1 MLKKI
6 ITSPWTALITLA
18 LIVGIRIAD
27 PMFVESVRLRYFDT
41 LVISKP
47 TEIIGVS
54 VVNIDEKAI
63 EKYGQF
69 PFPRDVYGKLIRD
82 LYSRNAGLVVFNI
95 LTPDLD
101 RMGRDSAYIQALKQY
116 PTVLPS
122 MGSTTSRNVAR
133 NPGSVVIGPH
143 GLDVFVTYPG
153 IIANQPGIE
162 SAAAGIGIVN
172 TLPEVDGVIRR
183 MPMVVAHNGKLYPS
197 LAMETL
203 RVAADDSTFQVKI
216 NENGVEKMRIPKFGP
231 VSTDSLS
238 RIWIDW
244 SLAPERYSLTDLPK
258 DFDGEIV
265 IVGVSAQGLANP
277 VATSLGEMLPQDL
290 QASVLGTVIANRDR
304 PAITRP
310 DWADGAEIV
319 TLIVLALVL
328 LFLSRWVYVGLVT
341 SLVILIGIVPFSHY
355 LYITYSTLTDAT
367 LVVGGLLVVLL
378 HSYGVKFVSEFLQKQ
393 QIKKQFGSYVNP
405 TIVERLQ
412 QHPELIRLGGEKKE
426 LSIVMT
432 DMRNFTALGESYGE
446 AGVEDFTRVMNSYMT
461 ALSVPIL
468 KNDGTLIKFIGDA
481 SLHIHG
487 APIDDPDHACRA
499 VQTALDMIEAV
510 KGFNLSLAELGKP
523 PVGMGAGVNTG
534 EIVVGNIGAKT
545 KFGYDVLGDSVS
557 IAARLEG
564 QTKGYGVLCIIGPS
578 TYEQVKDTYLCLELD
593 NIAVK
598 GKTVGL
604 QIYTPLGLRNE
615 LNISK
620 GDEQMHAAMLA
631 LYRQQKFDNAI
642 KFCMDLMDRFNGAM
656 DHYYEIWIERCIEMK
671 TRELPKDWD
680 GVFVATTK

>member
-6 ITSPWTALITLA
+6 ITSPWTALITLV
-18 LIVGIRIAD
+18 LVVGIRIAD

-47 TEIIGVS
+47 TEIIGVQ
-54 VVNIDEKAI
+54 VVNIDEKAL

-69 PFPRDVYGKLIRD
+69 PFPRDVYGRIIAD
-82 LYSRNAGLVVFNI
+82 LYRRNAGLVIFNV
-95 LTPDLD
+95 LTPDPD
-101 RMGRDSAYIQALKQY
+101 RMGRDNDYAQALKKY
-116 PTVLPS
+116 PTILPNI
-122 MGSTTSRNVAR
+122 GSGQTRNQPR
-133 NPGSVVIGPH
+133 QPGSVVIGPYANQI
-143 GLDVFVTYPG
+143 VEYPG
-153 IIANQPGIE
+153 IIANIPQIE
-162 SAAAGIGIVN
+162 TAAAGVGIVN
-172 TLPEVDGVIRR
+172 TFPEIDGIVRR
-183 MPMVVAHNGKLYPS
+183 MPLLISSNGKLYPS

-203 RVAADDSTFQVKI
+203 RVAGADTTFQVKI
-216 NENGVEKMRIPKFGP
+216 NENGVEKMRIPAFGP
-231 VSTDSLS
+231 IATDSLS

-244 SLAPERYSLTDLPK
+244 SMVPEVHSLTELPK

-277 VATSLGEMLPQDL
+277 VATSRGEILPQEL
-290 QASVLGTVIANRDR
+290 QASVLGTVIANKDR
-304 PAITRP
+304 PVITRP
-310 DWADGAEIV
+310 DWADGAEV
-319 TLIVLALVL
+319 MALIVLAVVL
-328 LFLSRWVYVGLVT
+328 IFLTRWTYVGIISSVVVIGVIIPVCSYAYSSYSWLV
-341 SLVILIGIVPFSHY
+341 
-355 LYITYSTLTDAT
+355 DAT
-367 LVVGGLLVVLL
+367 IPVGGLVLVML
-378 HSYGVKFVSEFLQKQ
+378 HAYGIKFVSEFLAKQ
-393 QIKKQFGSYVNP
+393 RIKQQFGSYVNP

-446 AGVEDFTRVMNSYMT
+446 AGVEDFTKVMNSYMT

-487 APIDDPDHACRA
+487 APIDDVNHANRA

-534 EIVVGNIGAKT
+534 ETVVGNIGAKT

-578 TYEQVKDTYLCLELD
+578 TYEQVKDEYLCLELD

-598 GKTVGL
+598 GKSVGL
-604 QIYTPLGLRNE
+604 QIYTPLGLRSE
-615 LNISK
+615 LNVSK

-631 LYRQQKFDNAI
+631 LYRQQKFDQAI
-642 KFCMDLMDRFNGAM
+642 KFCGDLAGRFDSAM
-656 DHYYEIWIERCIEMK
+656 DHYYEIWVDRCEEMK

>member
-6 ITSPWTALITLA
+6 ITSPWTALITLV
-18 LIVGIRIAD
+18 LVVGIRIAD

-47 TEIIGVS
+47 TEIIGVQ
-54 VVNIDEKAI
+54 VVNIDEKAL

-69 PFPRDVYGKLIRD
+69 PFPRDVYGRIIAD
-82 LYSRNAGLVVFNI
+82 LYRRNAGLVIFNV
-95 LTPDLD
+95 LTPDPD
-101 RMGRDSAYIQALKQY
+101 RMGRDNDYAQALKKY
-116 PTVLPS
+116 PTILPNI
-122 MGSTTSRNVAR
+122 GSGQTRNQPR
-133 NPGSVVIGPH
+133 QPGSVVIGPYANQI
-143 GLDVFVTYPG
+143 VEYPG
-153 IIANQPGIE
+153 IIANIPQIE
-162 SAAAGIGIVN
+162 TAAAGVGIVN
-172 TLPEVDGVIRR
+172 TFPEIDGIVRR
-183 MPMVVAHNGKLYPS
+183 MPLLISSNGKLYPS

-203 RVAADDSTFQVKI
+203 RVAGADTTFQVKI
-216 NENGVEKMRIPKFGP
+216 NENGVEKMRIPAFGP
-231 VSTDSLS
+231 IATDSLS

-244 SLAPERYSLTDLPK
+244 SMVPEVHSLTELPK

-277 VATSLGEMLPQDL
+277 VATSRGEILPQEL
-290 QASVLGTVIANRDR
+290 QASVLGTVIANKDR
-304 PAITRP
+304 PVITRP
-310 DWADGAEIV
+310 DWADGAEV
-319 TLIVLALVL
+319 MALIVLAVVL
-328 LFLSRWVYVGLVT
+328 IFLTRWTYVGIISSVVVIGVIIPVCSYAYSSYSWLV
-341 SLVILIGIVPFSHY
+341 
-355 LYITYSTLTDAT
+355 DAT
-367 LVVGGLLVVLL
+367 IPVGGLVLVML
-378 HSYGVKFVSEFLQKQ
+378 HAYGIKFVSEFLAKQ
-393 QIKKQFGSYVNP
+393 RIKQQFGSYVNP

-446 AGVEDFTRVMNSYMT
+446 AGVEDFTKVMNSYMT

-487 APIDDPDHACRA
+487 APIDDVNHANRA

-510 KGFNLSLAELGKP
+510 KGFNESLAELGKP

-534 EIVVGNIGAKT
+534 ETVVGNIGAKT

-578 TYEQVKDTYLCLELD
+578 TYEQVKDDYLCLELD

-598 GKTVGL
+598 GKSVGL
-604 QIYTPLGLRNE
+604 QIYTPLGLRSE
-615 LNISK
+615 LNVSK

-631 LYRQQKFDNAI
+631 LYRQQKFDQAI
-642 KFCMDLMDRFNGAM
+642 KFCGDLVGRFDSVM
-656 DHYYEIWIERCIEMK
+656 DHYYEIWVDRCEEMK

-680 GVFVATTK
+680 GVFVATSK